1 MFMEDPLKL
10 ARYIRAL
17 QDCSIFCVLS
27 TPFTGPTCEEPGTL
41 ENKMST
47 IAAFIMATFTTP
59 ENIGV
64 TPQSMLWLLPLVATI
79 SVVYKTTKL
88 PKIRFTNFVKES
100 VVLFGSI
107 VVFMAITAL
116 VLVAFAWLVTE

>member
-1 MFMEDPLKL
+1 
-10 ARYIRAL
+10 
-17 QDCSIFCVLS
+17 
-27 TPFTGPTCEEPGTL
+27 
-41 ENKMST
+41 MSM
-47 IAAFIMATFTTP
+47 IAAFVMATFTTP

-64 TPQSMLWLLPLVATI
+64 TPKSILWLLPLVAAI

-88 PKIRFTNFVKES
+88 PKIRFVHFVKES
-100 VVLFGSI
+100 VILFGSI

>member
-1 MFMEDPLKL
+1 
-10 ARYIRAL
+10 
-17 QDCSIFCVLS
+17 
-27 TPFTGPTCEEPGTL
+27 
-41 ENKMST
+41 MST

-64 TPQSMLWLLPLVATI
+64 TPQSMLWLLPLVASI
-79 SVVYKTTKL
+79 SIVYKTTKL
-88 PKIRFTNFVKES
+88 PKIRFTNFVKET

-107 VVFMAITAL
+107 VIFMTITAL

>member
-1 MFMEDPLKL
+1 
-10 ARYIRAL
+10 
-17 QDCSIFCVLS
+17 
-27 TPFTGPTCEEPGTL
+27 
-41 ENKMST
+41 MST
-47 IAAFIMATFTTP
+47 IAAYVMATFTTP
-59 ENIGV
+59 EHIGV
-64 TPQSMLWLLPLVATI
+64 TPQSMLWLLPLVASI

-107 VVFMAITAL
+107 VIFMAITAL

>member
-1 MFMEDPLKL
+1 
-10 ARYIRAL
+10 
-17 QDCSIFCVLS
+17 
-27 TPFTGPTCEEPGTL
+27 
-41 ENKMST
+41 MST
-47 IAAFIMATFTTP
+47 ITAFVLATFTTP

-64 TPQSMLWLLPLVATI
+64 TPNSMFWLLPLVAAI

-88 PKIRFTNFVKES
+88 PKIRFTNFLKES

-107 VVFMAITAL
+107 VIFMVITAL